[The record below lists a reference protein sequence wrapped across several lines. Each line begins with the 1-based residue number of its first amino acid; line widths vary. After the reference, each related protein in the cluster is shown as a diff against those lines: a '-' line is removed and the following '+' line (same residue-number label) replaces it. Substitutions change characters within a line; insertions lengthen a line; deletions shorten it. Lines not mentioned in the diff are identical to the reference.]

1 MRIEHLCYT
10 RGSAMDYGVFVAPT
24 NIDKSQ
30 LNVVLCKI
38 QSILGDGVVRNLEIP
53 KWILYKNNSTVFWG
67 LCCENKLLSSEN
79 KETTH
84 KNRPIR
90 GFFAVVIT
98 DFNLSELK
106 VPFDINY
113 FKDLYRTEVEPCWCQ
128 NELHYNKSYGFYA
141 GSYNYIT
148 VKANSSLVSFNTDIF
163 QCQSLGNVDK
173 EYVIASALSLD
184 NLSLLIDND
193 NIEQAVNSSGSFMN
207 CLSAL
212 LPYKKYPVKQ
222 ICPKC
227 KRLVSSFTS
236 SGLCRDCEINKHSCD
251 MINKKDRETFAQ
263 IKMELEIA
271 RTSNVNLQNNLQV
284 AQKQI
289 RRSKLWVIG
298 LSVLSIVLFILL
310 LLSQDLTSL
319 ELFDNKPQIIN
330 DSPSTSSSG
339 NKQRPPK
346 KRNPHKTVTNVNDAT
361 GNFLNVGAEMQKNY
375 RIELPSGVEDVEI
388 TAEWVVLRSFA
399 EGYILLDIEENH
411 SGESR
416 TAEINLLLN
425 GSIVNS
431 IKIEQPCNNF

>member
-1 MRIEHLCYT
+1 
-10 RGSAMDYGVFVAPT
+10 MDYGVFVSPT
-24 NIDKSQ
+24 NVDKSQ
-30 LNVVLCKI
+30 LNVVLCKTK
-38 QSILGDGVVRNLEIP
+38 SILGDGVERNLEIP
-53 KWILYKNNSTVFWG
+53 KWILYKDNSTVFWG

-113 FKDLYRTEVEPCWCQ
+113 FKNLYRTEVEPCWCQ
-128 NELHYNKSYGFYA
+128 NELHYNKSYGFFT
-141 GSYNYIT
+141 GGYNYIT
-148 VKANSSLVSFNTDIF
+148 VKANSSLLLFNTDIF

-173 EYVIASALSLD
+173 ESVVASALSLD
-184 NLSLLIDND
+184 NVSLLIDND

-207 CLSAL
+207 CLTAL

-236 SGLCRDCEINKHSCD
+236 SGICRDCEINKNSCD
-251 MINKKDRETFAQ
+251 MISKKDRETLAQ

-271 RTSNVNLQNNLQV
+271 RGSNVSLQNNLQV
-284 AQKQI
+284 VQKQI
-289 RRSKLWVIG
+289 RRSRLWVIG
-298 LSVLSIVLFILL
+298 LSVLSIVLFIITITRP
-310 LLSQDLTSL
+310 TSL
-319 ELFDNKPQIIN
+319 ESFDKEPQIIN
-330 DSPSTSSSG
+330 DSPNTSSSV
-339 NKQRPPK
+339 NKQRPPR
-346 KRNPHKTVTNVNDAT
+346 KRTPHKIETNVNDAIISL
-361 GNFLNVGAEMQKNY
+361 LNVGAEMQKNY
-375 RIELPSGVEDVEI
+375 RIELPIGVEI
-388 TAEWVVLRSFA
+388 AAEWVVLRSFTA
-399 EGYILLDIEENH
+399 GYILVDIEENH

-425 GSIVNS
+425 DSIVNS
-431 IKIEQPCNNF
+431 IKIEQSSNNF